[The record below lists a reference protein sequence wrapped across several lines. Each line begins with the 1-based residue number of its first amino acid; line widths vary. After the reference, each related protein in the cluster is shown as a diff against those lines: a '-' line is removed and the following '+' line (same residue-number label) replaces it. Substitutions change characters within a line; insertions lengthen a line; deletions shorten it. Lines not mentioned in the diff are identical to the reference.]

1 MVQLYIGEGKGKTTA
16 AIGLA
21 VRAAGAGLKVAIVFF
36 DKGEHPDASERPR
49 YSERAI
55 LRSIPNVDV
64 FSSGLP
70 RFRRG
75 CEFRGGMTEED
86 IREAKRGY
94 DLAVRLLQEKAH
106 ALVVLDEILWLVRA
120 GVFEE
125 KQLIALM
132 ELARTSPETELVLT
146 GRVDSPLLIQHADL
160 VTEMRKIKHYFNSG
174 VPARRGIEY

>member
-70 RFRRG
+70 RFRQG
-75 CEFRGGMTEED
+75 CEFRGEMTEED

-120 GVFEE
+120 DVFEE
-125 KQLIALM
+125 KQLVALM

-146 GRVDSPLLIQHADL
+146 GRVDSSVLIQHADL
-160 VTEMRKIKHYFNSG
+160 VTEMRNIKHYFNSG

>member
-36 DKGEHPDASERPR
+36 DKGEPSDASEWPG
-49 YSERAI
+49 YSERPI

-75 CEFRGGMTEED
+75 CEFRGGIAEED
-86 IREAKRGY
+86 VCEARRGY
-94 DLAVRLLQEKAH
+94 ELAVRLLQEKAH
-106 ALVVLDEILWLVRA
+106 ALVVLDEILWLVQI
-120 GVFEE
+120 GVLEE